1 MNSFKES
8 TTERFYKTGE
18 KFEAFVNRVEDLET
32 RTVELES
39 KITSISCGN
48 PEVSFI
54 YQFISNFFLK
64 VFQIYRWLLKS
75 TEIVKKGLLSWNLN

>member
-1 MNSFKES
+1 MNGWQRRVLELEESLNSFRES

-54 YQFISNFFLK
+54 YQFISNFF
-64 VFQIYRWLLKS
+64 F
-75 TEIVKKGLLSWNLN
+75 